1 MVVAFELKEI
11 DLQKLSWWIF
21 LESSASL
28 PFSFFFFSTE
38 LSQLLGFNTNSLST
52 SSRLNSVAN
61 FRFYVKS
68 ILVILKPQK

>member
-28 PFSFFFFSTE
+28 LSF
-38 LSQLLGFNTNSLST
+38 LLLLLLFHRAFAAVGL
-52 SSRLNSVAN
+52 
-61 FRFYVKS
+61 
-68 ILVILKPQK
+68 

>member
-28 PFSFFFFSTE
+28 PFFFFSTE